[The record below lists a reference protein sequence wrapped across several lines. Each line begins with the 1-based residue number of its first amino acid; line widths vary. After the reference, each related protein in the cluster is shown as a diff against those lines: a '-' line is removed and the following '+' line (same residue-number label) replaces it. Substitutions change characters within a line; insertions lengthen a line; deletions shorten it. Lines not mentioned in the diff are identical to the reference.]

1 MFDLVHPQLCVNDF
15 SGFLYASDEKK
26 ILSSLFFFAATGQN
40 SRYAFTQPSLL
51 SHRQRQAWPGSEECL
66 LLIEGVMLHSVGTV

>member
-26 ILSSLFFFAATGQN
+26 ILSSLFFLQLQGRIQDMLSLSLPFCHTDRDRHGQDL
-40 SRYAFTQPSLL
+40 R
-51 SHRQRQAWPGSEECL
+51 
-66 LLIEGVMLHSVGTV
+66 SVCY